1 MTPARERRAGASSRP
16 MALSLAAAIAA
27 TVSAVAADE
36 PLGLPEV
43 TKLLERSDAEG
54 LALDAVEAILA
65 ESAAGRTAG
74 LDREAR
80 QAWLDRAAP
89 LVEAWLAEPLAP
101 SRRLARVD
109 RARRLLATA
118 GSAEGSALR
127 WAIATGG
134 YLAASA
140 AADEVRGAI
149 AGVEDPV
156 GLAARFAA
164 LGEEL
169 SFLSDDADSSRA
181 AAAAQSL
188 RASGVEADLL
198 AERIAILENR
208 ILRGRFLA
216 GWAMVQSALLSGDRE
231 VAAAGEAMLL
241 PLLDAGVDEPRPA
254 DVSKD
259 RRSDLGFAQTILGLA
274 IAKGI
279 RGDSVD
285 AAEWL
290 AILSDPQVD
299 PDLQAARGAW
309 ELLMLVAAGD
319 RLAALG
325 LVESWT
331 RDGSASV
338 AWWRLAAV
346 AGIRRAERDLEW
358 SALAERG
365 LSGLAVR
372 EEFALLSALGRSGRE
387 WRPKGF
393 LGATVEGFEA
403 LEIAEGLPPDSPEA
417 QREYRRAAER
427 LRWASIS
434 PEAPPIAARSVEIA
448 SIGAAIE
455 SGEAVAA
462 IERLDAIPPD
472 DAAGDASRIAW
483 LRLVALD
490 RLAREG
496 DEDASRRWR
505 ESARGF
511 LAAHPDDPRSP
522 MLAVR
527 VGADDAPP
535 QALGALARSGDPA
548 VRQGARAALARR
560 LPAAGDELRRAIAA
574 EIVEGG
580 PTSLELGGSPS
591 DDARREAFE
600 VAEASLLLG
609 SEGLVRARRLL
620 ELLDPQRI
628 PLGTE
633 ERARWWR
640 DRAEVALLAGDAAGA
655 ADGWRRAVEIAG
667 ASWGAEARREWLR
680 RLALAWRDE
689 ARREELAPLVLDESV
704 AHLAALADGSTDVAP
719 SARLAVE
726 SAAILWRLD
735 PSEALATRWLGAA
748 ARLASAA
755 PSDAAA
761 LESLALAA
769 AAADEWERSLEAA
782 RRLLAGV
789 PRGSDAWRRAK
800 VMQVEALMAIDPAQ
814 ARAVLDQHRV
824 LDPTWEE
831 GETGERLTRL
841 DEMLPG
847 GRR

>member
-1 MTPARERRAGASSRP
+1 MTRARERRRSAAGRRSAI
-16 MALSLAAAIAA
+16 ALAAAIAA
-27 TVSAVAADE
+27 PVAADE

-43 TKLLERSDAEG
+43 TALLERSDAEG

-101 SRRLARVD
+101 PRRLARVD

-118 GSAEGSALR
+118 GTSEGEALR
-127 WAIATGG
+127 WAVATGG
-134 YLAASA
+134 YLAAAA

-149 AGVEDPV
+149 AGVEDPAA
-156 GLAARFAA
+156 LAARFEA

-169 SFLSDDADSSRA
+169 SHLSDDADSARA

-198 AERIAILENR
+198 AERVSLLENR

-231 VAAAGEAMLL
+231 VAAAGEALLL

-325 LVESWT
+325 LVEAWS
-331 RDGSASV
+331 REGAGSV

-346 AGIRRAERDLEW
+346 AGIRRAEQDLEW
-358 SALAERG
+358 SSLAERG

-403 LEIAEGLPPDSPEA
+403 LEIAEGLPPDSPA
-417 QREYRRAAER
+417 ALREYRRAAER

-455 SGEAVAA
+455 AGEVVEA

-472 DAAGDASRIAW
+472 DAAGDAPRIAW

-496 DEDASRRWR
+496 DEDAARRWR
-505 ESARGF
+505 DAARGF
-511 LAAHPDDPRSP
+511 LAAHSDDPRSP

-535 QALGALARSGDPA
+535 QALGALARGGAPA

-560 LPAAGDELRRAIAA
+560 LPSAGEALRRSIAV

-580 PTSLELGGSPS
+580 PTSLELGAAPS
-591 DDARREAFE
+591 DDVRREAFE

-609 SEGLVRARRLL
+609 PEGLVRARRLL
-620 ELLDPQRI
+620 ELLDPQRM
-628 PLGTE
+628 PLPTE
-633 ERARWWR
+633 ELARWWR
-640 DRAEVALLAGDAAGA
+640 DRAEVSLLAGDAAGA
-655 ADGWRRAVEIAG
+655 ADGWRRAVEIG
-667 ASWGAEARREWLR
+667 GESWAADARREWLR

-689 ARREELAPLVLDESV
+689 ARREDLATLVLDESV
-704 AHLAALADGSTDVAP
+704 VHLAALEEGSPDVLP

-726 SAAILWRLD
+726 SAAVRWRID
-735 PSEALATRWLGAA
+735 PSAALASRWLAA
-748 ARLASAA
+748 AERLASAA

-761 LESLALAA
+761 IESLALAA
-769 AAADEWERSLEAA
+769 AAADQWSRSLEAA

-789 PRGSDAWRRAK
+789 PRGSEAWRRAK
-800 VMQVEALMAIDPAQ
+800 VMQVEAMTAIDPAQ
-814 ARAVLDQHRV
+814 ARAILDQHRV
-824 LDPTWEE
+824 LDPTWDQ
-831 GETGERLTRL
+831 GETGERLKRL
-841 DEMLPG
+841 DELLPG